1 MLYLMLVMVT
11 LLRKLFIKNY
21 DQVDNEQVRYA
32 HGRLGG
38 IFGIVTN
45 CLLIVLKLTAAFVS
59 AMNNHWIFSLA
70 LIGDAVN
77 NISDAAS
84 SIITLIGFKLSQKPA
99 DADHPFGHQRIEYI
113 AGLVVAVF
121 VIAAG
126 LELLMSSV
134 EKIIDQEAA
143 LYDLFAV
150 IVMFA
155 SVFLK
160 IFQGYVNLGLGRA
173 IDSPSLKATATD
185 SFTDSI
191 STMVIAILALVSL
204 FYPLGF
210 LDGYLG
216 IALSLLIVIS
226 GIKMVKET
234 SSPLIGEA
242 TDKGYAK
249 KIIDAVMAHPEI
261 KGVHDVICHSY
272 GPNRMFISL
281 HAEVD
286 SHEDIVDIHD
296 HIDNIEEEVRER
308 FGVEITIHM
317 DPVVLNDEETDKAK
331 AKCLAIL
338 RDFDSSLSIHDFR
351 LVKGPSHINVL
362 FDVVIPYEDKKA
374 DLSTIKQALS
384 NGFKDE
390 PIKHNFVIHLDHPF
404 LG

>member
-1 MLYLMLVMVT
+1 MVT

-21 DQVDNEQVRYA
+21 QDVDNIDVRYA
-32 HGRLGG
+32 HGRFASG
-38 IFGIVTN
+38 FGILTN
-45 CLLIVLKLTAAFVS
+45 AILIAMKLGAAIYS
-59 AMNNHWIFSLA
+59 AYLNHWIFSLA
-70 LIGDAVN
+70 LIGDAIN
-77 NISDAAS
+77 NASDAAS
-84 SIITLIGFKLSQKPA
+84 SIITLIGFKLSKKPA
-99 DADHPFGHQRIEYI
+99 DASHPFGHQRIEYI

-121 VIAAG
+121 VVAAAV
-126 LELLMSSV
+126 ELLISSI
-134 EKIIDQEAA
+134 EKIVAGEEAV
-143 LYDLFAV
+143 YDLVAV
-150 IVMFA
+150 IIMFA
-155 SVFLK
+155 SVLLK
-160 IFQGYVNLGLGRA
+160 IFQGYVNLGIGKA
-173 IDSPSLKATATD
+173 INSPSLKATATD

-362 FDVVIPYEDKKA
+362 FDVVVPYEDKKA

>member
-1 MLYLMLVMVT
+1 MVT

-21 DQVDNEQVRYA
+21 QDVDNIDVRYA
-32 HGRLGG
+32 HGRFASG
-38 IFGIVTN
+38 FGILTN
-45 CLLIVLKLTAAFVS
+45 AILIAMKLGAAIYS
-59 AMNNHWIFSLA
+59 AYLNHWIFSLA
-70 LIGDAVN
+70 LIGDAIN
-77 NISDAAS
+77 NASDAAS
-84 SIITLIGFKLSQKPA
+84 SIITLIGFKLSKKPA
-99 DADHPFGHQRIEYI
+99 DASHPFGHQRIEYI

-121 VIAAG
+121 VVAAAA
-126 LELLMSSV
+126 ELLISSI
-134 EKIIDQEAA
+134 EKIVAGEEAV
-143 LYDLFAV
+143 YDLVAV
-150 IVMFA
+150 IIMFA
-155 SVFLK
+155 SVLLK
-160 IFQGYVNLGLGRA
+160 IFQGYVNLGIGKA
-173 IDSPSLKATATD
+173 INSPSLKATATD

-191 STMVIAILALVSL
+191 STSVIAILGLVSL

-216 IALSLLIVIS
+216 IALSLLIAYS
-226 GIKMVKET
+226 GVKMIKET

-242 TDKGYAK
+242 VSKEYVEKIK
-249 KIIDAVMAHPEI
+249 KAVMAHEMI

-362 FDVVIPYEDKKA
+362 FDVVVPYEDKKA

>member
-1 MLYLMLVMVT
+1 MLYLLPVMVT
-11 LLRKLFIKNY
+11 LLRKLFIKHY
-21 DQVDNEQVRYA
+21 DQVDNEEVRYA

-38 IFGIVTN
+38 IFGIITN
-45 CLLIVLKLTAAFVS
+45 CLLITLKLTAAFVS
-59 AMNNHWIFSLA
+59 AANNHWIFSMA

-84 SIITLIGFKLSQKPA
+84 SIITLVGFKLSQKPA

-126 LELLMSSV
+126 LELLMTSV
-134 EKIIDQEAA
+134 EKIINQEEAI
-143 LYDLFAV
+143 YDLFAV
-150 IVMFA
+150 IVMVV

-160 IFQGYVNLGLGRA
+160 IFQGYVNLGLGKA

-191 STMVIAILALVSL
+191 STGVIAILALISL

-216 IALSLLIVIS
+216 IALSVVIAVS

-272 GPNRMFISL
+272 GPNKMFISL

-296 HIDNIEEEVRER
+296 HIDNIEEEIKER

-317 DPVVLNDEETDKAK
+317 DPVVLDDNETNETKK
-331 AKCLAIL
+331 KCIALL
-338 RDFDSSLSIHDFR
+338 HCFDPSLSIHDFR
-351 LVKGPSHINVL
+351 LVKGETHTNVI
-362 FDVVIPYEDKKA
+362 FDVVVPYEDKKA
-374 DLSTIKQALS
+374 DIETIKKVLTD
-384 NGFKDE
+384 GFEKE
-390 PIKHNFVIHLDHPF
+390 PIKHNFVLHLDHPF
-404 LG
+404 LD

>member
-155 SVFLK
+155 SVLLK

-362 FDVVIPYEDKKA
+362 FDVVAPYEDKKA
-374 DLSTIKQALS
+374 DLSTIKQALA

>member
-1 MLYLMLVMVT
+1 MLVMVT

-155 SVFLK
+155 SVLLK

-351 LVKGPSHINVL
+351 LVKGPSHTNVL
-362 FDVVIPYEDKKA
+362 FDVVVPYEDKKA